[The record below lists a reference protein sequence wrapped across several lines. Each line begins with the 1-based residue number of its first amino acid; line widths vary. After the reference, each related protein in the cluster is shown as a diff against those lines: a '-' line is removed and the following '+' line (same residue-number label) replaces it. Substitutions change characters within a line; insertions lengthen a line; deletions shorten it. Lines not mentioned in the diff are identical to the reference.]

1 MFTSIQEYFFFLTN
15 YLSCRGEV
23 VEEPRFPD
31 KNIFS
36 KMNEYDFQKLL
47 NDAIGSEKNT
57 IQDIIATVDQDP
69 SLLTRFSEM
78 QFGYRYKLLFRLLYS
93 CLSNYRN
100 KKIILAEKKLFDI
113 LLERGADINDF
124 FIEKYYF
131 KSYWDERRF
140 YSRKLLMKYSRKGES
155 DVVELLI
162 KKGANVN
169 MCNHE
174 MWNPL
179 SLAIIGRHIDVCK
192 ILLMN
197 GADPN
202 YVMHSKKT
210 MVMLAAKYG
219 NLDIVKLLIDYG
231 ADYEKFNIYGL
242 NAFMFSSM
250 YENLDVFKFFLSKGL
265 DPLVKNKQRKT
276 IMEIYGIGGCSK
288 RSERRSYISHFFPK
302 EIIPDLNWIRRRN
315 FIIFL
320 VGSNFQLLLDK
331 RLKLK
336 AAYDL
341 ICKFEFSTV
350 SIMVTTKTPEQ
361 KWFHLLKQLFSN
373 EDITRNMASYL

>member
-1 MFTSIQEYFFFLTN
+1 MKS
-15 YLSCRGEV
+15 LS
-23 VEEPRFPD
+23 PTP
-31 KNIFS
+31 
-36 KMNEYDFQKLL
+36 KMNQYNFDKLL
-47 NDAIGSEKNT
+47 NDASNT
-57 IQDIIATVDQDP
+57 GNDKIQDIIEAVDKDP

-78 QFGYRYKLLFRLLYS
+78 QWRYRCNLLSKSLNR
-93 CLSNYRN
+93 CLSGYKNE
-100 KKIILAEKKLFDI
+100 KIILYETKLFDM
-113 LLERGADINDF
+113 LLERGADINEF
-124 FIEKYYF
+124 FPADIDVFFPYDIRIIFNKNVI
-131 KSYWDERRF
+131 KNIN
-140 YSRKLLMKYSRKGES
+140 LLMKYCLSRNLA
-155 DVVELLI
+155 VVEFLI

-169 MCNHE
+169 MCNRE

-179 SLAIIGRHIDVCK
+179 SLAIIVGHIDGCK

-202 YVMHSKKT
+202 YVLHSKKT

-242 NAFMFSSM
+242 NAFMFASM

-276 IMEIYGIGGCSK
+276 IMEIYGIFHYRD
-288 RSERRSYISHFFPK
+288 RSERRSYTSDFFSK
-302 EIIPDLNWIRRRN
+302 KIIPDLNWVRRRN

-320 VGSNFQLLLDK
+320 VGYNFQPLLHT

-341 ICKFEFSTV
+341 ICKSEFGTV
-350 SIMVTTKTPEQ
+350 SIMITTKTPEQ
-361 KWFHLLKQLFSN
+361 KWLKLLNEVLSN
-373 EDITRNMASYL
+373 SNITRHIASYL